1 MVGRRISLLFAVF
14 SLSLAAHSQALPTAT
29 GGPISVQG
37 GAGVSF
43 ANSDYTTQY
52 VKGVSFFASADL
64 AAGLGVAVEY
74 NDNNLVTPQDLGET
88 SFMGGL
94 RFTVKKKSF
103 RPYVKVLAGLGTVH
117 LSQGYFLTNA
127 TQSSMALGLGAG
139 LDYRLS
145 EHFFVR
151 AIDFEY
157 QDWRNF
163 PPNGLS
169 PYVITIGA
177 GYRWPIG
184 GGFRREKQKK

>member
-1 MVGRRISLLFAVF
+1 
-14 SLSLAAHSQALPTAT
+14 
-29 GGPISVQG
+29 
-37 GAGVSF
+37 
-43 ANSDYTTQY
+43 
-52 VKGVSFFASADL
+52 
-64 AAGLGVAVEY
+64 VEY
-74 NDNNLVTPQDLGET
+74 NDNNLVTPQDVGET

-94 RFTVKKKSF
+94 RFTVKKRSF

-117 LSQGYFLTNA
+117 FSQGDYSANSS
-127 TQSSMALGLGAG
+127 QSTMALGLGAG

-177 GYRWPIG
+177 GYHWPIG
-184 GGFRREKQKK
+184 GGFRREKEKK